1 MYNCICCYF
10 DGFFLRLF
18 QYILWPLGNN
28 EAIFLL
34 ICHSRLS
41 ICILLF
47 FLRGFWCSEVTQ
59 QTCTVAILD
68 TLLRN
73 GAMEWVQKCLE
84 GLELQTCSQALMID
98 LICWLF
104 THSLFIVLR
113 RRNTKSKAAYWF
125 CLHLILFYFSLFMF
139 WQILSNAEKQD
150 WPEESNHKINHIH
163 ATSLLWDLFVVIS
176 IFKNIILL
184 YFSHFIVQISTMHLY

>member
-1 MYNCICCYF
+1 MYIIIF
-10 DGFFLRLF
+10 LKGFLM
-18 QYILWPLGNN
+18 LGNDTTN
-28 EAIFLL
+28 MYYGHFGYPVEERSNGMSPKVPGGVRTSNVFSSFNDWFNLL
-34 ICHSRLS
+34 VIY
-41 ICILLF
+41 
-47 FLRGFWCSEVTQ
+47 
-59 QTCTVAILD
+59 
-68 TLLRN
+68 
-73 GAMEWVQKCLE
+73 
-84 GLELQTCSQALMID
+84 
-98 LICWLF
+98 
-104 THSLFIVLR
+104 SLFIVLR

-184 YFSHFIVQISTMHLY
+184 YFSHFIVQISIMHLY

>member
-1 MYNCICCYF
+1 M
-10 DGFFLRLF
+10 
-18 QYILWPLGNN
+18 
-28 EAIFLL
+28 
-34 ICHSRLS
+34 
-41 ICILLF
+41 
-47 FLRGFWCSEVTQ
+47 TQ

-73 GAMEWVQKCLE
+73 GAMEWVRKCLE
-84 GLELQTCSQALMID
+84 GLELQTCSQAFILMID
-98 LICWLF
+98 WICWLF
-104 THSLFIVLR
+104 THSLLIVLR

>member
-1 MYNCICCYF
+1 M
-10 DGFFLRLF
+10 
-18 QYILWPLGNN
+18 
-28 EAIFLL
+28 
-34 ICHSRLS
+34 
-41 ICILLF
+41 
-47 FLRGFWCSEVTQ
+47 TQ
-59 QTCTVAILD
+59 QTWTMAILD

-84 GLELQTCSQALMID
+84 GLELQTCSQALMIY

-104 THSLFIVLR
+104 THSLLIVLR

-125 CLHLILFYFSLFMF
+125 CLHLTLFYFSLFMF

-163 ATSLLWDLFVVIS
+163 ATSLLWDLFVIS

-184 YFSHFIVQISTMHLY
+184 YFSHFIVQISIMHLY